1 MSYCISGQGQEYLGF
16 LNFLVHQTLAAQK
29 KELTNTKTVT
39 YDNVKDWELLDM
51 AGPGGTAG
59 ADPGGDSGLE
69 GPVTKGKNKCLMPTD
84 IAEYTLAKF
93 TSNTKAQIDARISTD
108 VAAINTS
115 HGDMTVTN
123 IIFNVGP
130 GTAQY
135 TTGNSVYGA
144 AWLKTAA
151 DAQNKVSVSTT
162 IYDKIIASGHK
173 VIHLGWHDL
182 TDDNDHWLRAMARYE
197 AARDSDNDDVTGTKT
212 WDERRGHYARNIAG
226 ITFPTTSNDHT
237 VKIDKL
243 LNKDATEYASLCTFL
258 GLAPL
263 SASTWK
269 GYVDSY
275 ISDIT

>member
-16 LNFLVHQTLAAQK
+16 LNFLVHQTLAAPK
-29 KELTNTKTVT
+29 KELTNRIVAT

-51 AGPGGTAG
+51 SGPVDSDDGVGTG
-59 ADPGGDSGLE
+59 TGLE

-93 TSNTKAQIDARISTD
+93 TSNTKAQIDSVIDTD
-108 VAAINTS
+108 VAAINSS
-115 HGDMTVTN
+115 HSDMTVTN

-162 IYDKIIASGHK
+162 IYDKIIAAGHK

-197 AARDSDNDDVTGTKT
+197 ASKDSSNDDVTGTKT
-212 WDERRGHYARNIAG
+212 WDERRGHFARNIAG
-226 ITFPTTSNDHT
+226 ITFPTTDNDHT

-275 ISDIT
+275 INDIT